1 MIKIN
6 FVTQKSVQLFPEFED
21 FEKRMN
27 KGEDSMIQR
36 LSDISKMLDDALRQ
50 TSVEQIRKEYNV
62 LPN

>member
-1 MIKIN
+1 
-6 FVTQKSVQLFPEFED
+6 
-21 FEKRMN
+21 MN

-50 TSVEQIRKEYNV
+50 TSVEQISKEYNV